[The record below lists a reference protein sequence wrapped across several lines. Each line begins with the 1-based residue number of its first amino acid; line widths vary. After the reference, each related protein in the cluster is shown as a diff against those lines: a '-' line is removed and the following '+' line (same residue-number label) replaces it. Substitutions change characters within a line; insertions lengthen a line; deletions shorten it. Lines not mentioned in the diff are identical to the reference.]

1 MIIPFRNHR
10 TKVVEAGSKNLDI
23 AVLKKDHPLTFLA
36 DSEVDK
42 IVAGR
47 DYLLFFF
54 WVTSLTLF
62 FIKKLKLRR
71 RNRRKRRLE
80 GSKQREGNN
89 LVFTLFLIYKYTF
102 LKDVSLPCHTA

>member
-1 MIIPFRNHR
+1 LIIPFRNHR

-47 DYLLFFF
+47 DLLCFHFFF
-54 WVTSLTLF
+54 GDLS
-62 FIKKLKLRR
+62 
-71 RNRRKRRLE
+71 N
-80 GSKQREGNN
+80 
-89 LVFTLFLIYKYTF
+89 TF
-102 LKDVSLPCHTA
+102 LKEIEAEKEEQKEKKTGGK